1 MKILITCPRAPI
13 SIEWIKIAKQSA
25 CEVILVD
32 SLDYPISIFYDKKI
46 PYVKVASPRLDFE
59 SYKKEMEKLFLEVDI
74 IIPNC
79 EDIFFLSKIKDETN
93 SKALFFMP
101 PNELLFELHNKSV
114 FHKYLNSHIKIP
126 KTTVVKK
133 KDEIKEDLNTILK
146 PVFSRF
152 GRSVI
157 RGVTKQKIKD
167 IDISEDYPWVQQEYI
182 NGTALCN
189 YAICQDGVVISHVI
203 YKPKYL
209 LNQAAS
215 TYFEYYE
222 DKRLD
227 NFIKEFAQ
235 NTNYTGQVAF
245 DFIDD
250 GKDIYILECNPRAT
264 SGLHLISTA
273 IKIDKNRDFKQVSKI
288 PKVSYRVGVSL
299 FILFGIQSLL
309 KGEFK
314 TLLNDHK
321 KAKDVL
327 VGLPFY
333 AQFISFYE
341 MIKRTFIYKKPLTNA
356 STFDIEYDGENK

>member
-1 MKILITCPRAPI
+1 MKMLITCPRAPV
-13 SIEWIKIAKQSA
+13 SIEWIKIAKQSDY
-25 CEVILVD
+25 EVILVD
-32 SLDYPISIFYDKKI
+32 SLDYPISIFYDRKI
-46 PYVKVASPRLDFE
+46 PYIKVASPRLDFKT
-59 SYKKEMEKLFLEVDI
+59 YKQEMKKLLLEVDI
-74 IIPNC
+74 VIPNC
-79 EDIFFLSKIKDETN
+79 EDIFFLSKIKDETD
-93 SKALFFMP
+93 SKVLFFMP

-114 FHKYLNSHIKIP
+114 FHEYLNNHIKIP
-126 KTTVVKK
+126 KTIVVTKK
-133 KDEIKEDLNTILK
+133 EEIKEDLNTILK

-157 RGVTKQKIKD
+157 RGVTKEKIKD

-182 NGTALCN
+182 KGDALCN
-189 YAICQDGVVISHVI
+189 YSICQNGVVISHVT

-227 NFIKEFAQ
+227 SFIKEFAKD
-235 NTNYTGQVAF
+235 TNYTGQVAF

-273 IKIDKNRDFKQVSKI
+273 IKIDKNREFKQIYEIQKI
-288 PKVSYRVGVSL
+288 SYRVGFSL
-299 FILFGIQSLL
+299 FILFGFQTLL

-314 TLLNDHK
+314 ALLNDHK

-341 MIKRTFIYKKPLTNA
+341 MIKRTFIHKKPLTNA